1 MCHKIT
7 LARSLICAL
16 KSRFLAL
23 VAIASAPLFIIGW
36 TMLIYGVVECIN
48 AFKIANNKRKWA
60 KAEEVSSAAG
70 TTENGSYIEEI
81 KEEEEKKE

>member
-1 MCHKIT
+1 
-7 LARSLICAL
+7 
-16 KSRFLAL
+16 
-23 VAIASAPLFIIGW
+23 
-36 TMLIYGVVECIN
+36 MLIYGVVECIN
-48 AFKIANNKRKWA
+48 AFKLANNKRKWA